1 MLKTLKTLK
10 RKNKLESHNG
20 VKTLYIVDYDSDYC
34 KKGGRNRK
42 GCWAYS
48 NQSPP
53 VMQNG
58 DCPEGV
64 HISCKSAMDL
74 HFVTFKVSVW
84 EKKGVG
90 QCDAVFFPSSD
101 QEGDALLLLETKY
114 IEIETEKNLQK
125 AKEKALQQI
134 TDTLQ
139 ELGNLEAPIENRG
152 LYGLIS
158 FPILNLVLATL
169 ISPTEL
175 EALYNTHNIQ
185 ISMGNYA
192 RYESP
197 QEIKFSKE
205 TP

>member
-1 MLKTLKTLK
+1 
-10 RKNKLESHNG
+10 
-20 VKTLYIVDYDSDYC
+20 
-34 KKGGRNRK
+34 
-42 GCWAYS
+42 
-48 NQSPP
+48 
-53 VMQNG
+53 MQNG
-58 DCPEGV
+58 DCPKGV
-64 HISCKSAMDL
+64 DISCKSAMDL

-84 EKKGVG
+84 EKEKVG
-90 QCDAVFFPSSD
+90 QCDAVLFPSSD

-114 IEIETEKNLQK
+114 IETEDNLQK

-139 ELGNLEAPIENRG
+139 ELGNLKAPIEKRG

-158 FPILNLVLATL
+158 FPILNIGLATL

-175 EALYNTHNIQ
+175 EALDNSHNIQ